1 MNNSSWAD
9 LIVFTF
15 VTLWVVLCAGKPDL
29 IDALTVRV
37 MGDQVIYEKMKEE
50 L

>member
-1 MNNSSWAD
+1 MSKSNWED

-15 VTLWVVLCAGKPDL
+15 ITLWIVLCSGKPDL

-37 MGDQVIYEKMKEE
+37 MGNQQAYEQIKGEK
-50 L
+50 